1 MIDHLKTRNDDQDTI
16 MNLFHYCEK
25 NLKKDSRGNHH
36 YVNYKDFK
44 TNVKYQFRKIIRD
57 KKLLGFMYVDISF
70 SAHYI
75 FNNSLHNGNDFTPT
89 QSIKTI
95 KNFFDLV
102 GINRKELENFK
113 IINLEFGV
121 NIIPVGNAEDYIN
134 GTVFWG
140 RKRFI
145 IPTVKWVNNKI
156 TQTSLRKKIKVY
168 AKGHQ
173 ENFQDYG
180 IDRNTI
186 RVEVHSSK
194 SDYIKTLGM
203 YSVLDLLN
211 VEKYKNLFQSLLD
224 EWENVLLINKTLPN
238 KYADEKYWNQILI
251 DSNSNKNKN
260 KFTLEKKKYYKNIS
274 LKNNLHHEIKCK
286 IIDKLIF
293 FSQCAFLPHETSINT
308 EKIISAES
316 NELQINGNNA
326 HECEEPTKLCQVT
339 ALNIS
344 MQETQSRYLSNTE
357 LELYYNKEP
366 EINYD
371 MCMEYLTEEK
381 ISSELQTHN
390 YCLSQNIH
398 LLSPIFKTI

>member
-1 MIDHLKTRNDDQDTI
+1 MIDYLKTRNDDQDTI

-44 TNVKYQFRKIIRD
+44 TNVKYQFRKIMRE

-95 KNFFDLV
+95 KNFFELA
-102 GINRKELENFK
+102 GIQTKELENFK
-113 IINLEFGV
+113 IINLEYGV
-121 NIIPVGNAEDYIN
+121 NIIPVGNAEDYVN
-134 GTVFWG
+134 GTKFFG
-140 RKRFI
+140 KKRFI
-145 IPTVKWVNNKI
+145 IPNKKWSSNKI
-156 TQTSLRKKIKVY
+156 TETSLRKRIKVY
-168 AKGHQ
+168 AKGLQ
-173 ENFQDYG
+173 NNFQDY
-180 IDRNTI
+180 DVDKNTI
-186 RVEVHSSK
+186 RVEVNSLK
-194 SDYIKTLGM
+194 SNFINSLGI
-203 YSVLDLLN
+203 YSVFDLLN
-211 VEKYKNLFQSLLD
+211 IEKYKNLFQSLLD
-224 EWENVLLINKTLPN
+224 QWDNVLLINPTLEN
-238 KYADEKYWNQILI
+238 KYADEDFWNEIVNH
-251 DSNSNKNKN
+251 SNRN

-293 FSQCAFLPHETSINT
+293 FSQCAFLPHETPINT
-308 EKIISAES
+308 EKFISPES

-326 HECEEPTKLCQVT
+326 HECEESTKLCQVT
-339 ALNIS
+339 GLNIS

-357 LELYYNKEP
+357 LELYYNTNP

-371 MCMEYLTEEK
+371 LCMEYLTEEK
-381 ISSELQTHN
+381 RSAKLQTHN
-390 YCLSQNIH
+390 YCFSQNIH
-398 LLSPIFKTI
+398 SLSPIFKTI